1 MTRSS
6 RDLTKR
12 SSLLVAVLAS
22 SFLFTACGSDPG
34 TPESAPSQPAVAPT
48 EPGSVFDPST
58 PPLKVPD
65 DLAAT
70 VKEQTRTGA
79 VQNDP
84 RTGKPVPEQL
94 LVFMKLLNDTNA
106 YVVEARITD
115 EAELT
120 AAYKRIWDWAYASG
134 FGLYAVPTLEE
145 EAAGIDPTSPT
156 PATYLNIVTRDGTN
170 YCAIDI
176 RYLGEKLEPSNLI
189 RQALLTMP
197 CADLATGETE

>member
-1 MTRSS
+1 MIRSS
-6 RDLTKR
+6 RSVTK
-12 SSLLVAVLAS
+12 STSMLALLLAS
-22 SFLFTACGSDPG
+22 SFLLSACGSDPVAAPE
-34 TPESAPSQPAVAPT
+34 TPVQSAPATPPA
-48 EPGSVFDPST
+48 EQGSVFDPAT
-58 PPLKVPD
+58 PPLEVPE
-65 DLAAT
+65 DLAAV
-70 VKEQTRTGA
+70 VKEQTTTGST
-79 VQNDP
+79 QNDP

-106 YVVEARITD
+106 YVVEARLTD
-115 EAELT
+115 EAEIT

-145 EAAGIDPTSPT
+145 EAAGVDPTSPT

-189 RQALLTMP
+189 RQSLLTMA
-197 CADLATGETE
+197 CAELAGK